1 MIEKHMYYCER
12 LNKKVSVEIE
22 DREIID
28 IDCKK
33 YYPRYDKFPCFK
45 GLFNKTCSVRDEIES
60 ELRKE

>member
-12 LNKKVSVEIE
+12 LDKKVSVEIE

-33 YYPRYDKFPCFK
+33 YYPRYEFPCFK
-45 GLFNKTCSVRDEIES
+45 GLFNKTCSVKDKIES
-60 ELRKE
+60 GLTKE